1 MNTLNKELSTIVL
14 GLAGT
19 KLDGS
24 CYIEKAH
31 LSPDVWAEFD
41 ALTSL
46 LGTDKIFGL
55 YPSKDGPKLN
65 LPRIVLNMATQKMG
79 LATVGG
85 ILPIR
90 AKNVT
95 VSTDGSQ
102 INFEGAAD
110 GDQEAE
116 FYSLTVSAAIKQG
129 QKGVLGL
136 RDLQNSAETVLSP
149 GGVTPP
155 VSVKGKLEGFSTVVY
170 KEGTPDEFTSYLV
183 NFGGYQFGLNKT
195 IASVWSK
202 LAAGVECSYDGNTFK
217 FGDVSV
223 QLRGTPKAGELPD
236 GEYQIKGVHQ
246 ETVKGKDSTW
256 LQGYAILE
264 NGECRVKP
272 AMYRMIVQ
280 LMDGENLKLVVAE
293 GVERIQ
299 LTKDVE
305 SITARFAGKFKLEAE

>member
-24 CYIEKAH
+24 CYIERGH
-31 LSPDVWAEFD
+31 LSPEVWPEFD
-41 ALTSL
+41 ALHKL

-65 LPRIVLNMATQKMG
+65 LPRIVLNMATNKMG

-85 ILPIR
+85 ILPIS

-102 INFEGAAD
+102 VNFEGTAD
-110 GDQEAE
+110 GDEEAE

-136 RDLQNSAETVLSP
+136 RDLQNAAATVLSP

-155 VSVKGKLEGFSTVVY
+155 MTVEGKLEGLSTVVY
-170 KEGTPDEFTSYLV
+170 KEGTPEEFTSYLI
-183 NFGGYQFGLNKT
+183 NLGGYQFGLGKG

-202 LAAGVECSYDGNTFK
+202 LAVGVQCVYDGNTFK
-217 FGDVSV
+217 FGDTLV
-223 QLRGTPKAGELPD
+223 QLRGTPKASEMPD
-236 GEYQIKGVHQ
+236 GTYAIKGVHQ
-246 ETVKGKDSTW
+246 ETVKGKESTW

-264 NGECRVKP
+264 NGECRIKP

-280 LMDGENLKLVVAE
+280 LLDGDNLELVVSE
-293 GVERIQ
+293 GVESIK

-305 SITARFAGKFKLEAE
+305 SIAARFAGKFKVSAE